1 MLKILKVKSREILD
15 SRGNPTVET
24 EIYTRSGVSRASV
37 PSGAS
42 TGVHE
47 AVELRDG
54 GKRYLGL
61 GVSKAVKNVNTAI
74 AKKIVGKT
82 FDQEKI
88 DKLMIKLDGTY
99 NKEKLGANAILSV
112 SMAFCKAYALEHNI
126 PLYKHIADL
135 AGNKKLLL
143 PIPAFNI
150 INGGKHAGNQLDI
163 QEYMLLPTGAKS
175 FKEALQIGSEVYHEL
190 KKLLAKDYGRAATNV
205 GDEGGFAPPMSCY
218 EDPFDYI
225 MDAVEKLGY
234 YKKVKL
240 GIDAAAT
247 SFYRGNKYYLEGQ
260 EMQTNDLIE
269 TYLETANAYPIVS
282 IEDPFVEDDFE
293 AFAKLTKKIK
303 GVQIVGDDLLCTNQQ
318 RIQKAII
325 MDSCN
330 ALLLK
335 VNQIGTITEALDAAK
350 LALNNDWNVM
360 VSHRSGET
368 TDSFIAD
375 LAVGLGNG
383 QIKSGAPC
391 RGERLAKYNQLLRIE
406 EELGKKA
413 KYGGKIKW
421 QKK

>member
-1 MLKILKVKSREILD
+1 MLKILKIKSREILD

-24 EIYTRSGVSRASV
+24 EIHTKKGISKASV

-42 TGVHE
+42 TGIHE

-54 GKRYLGL
+54 GKRYLGM
-61 GVSKAVKNVNTAI
+61 GVSKAVKNVNTTI
-74 AKKIVGKT
+74 AKKMVGKS
-82 FDQEKI
+82 FNQESA
-88 DKLMIKLDGTY
+88 DKLMIKLDGTA
-99 NKEKLGANAILSV
+99 NKSKLGANAILSV
-112 SMAFCKAYALEHNI
+112 SMALCKASALEKRI
-126 PLYKHIADL
+126 PLYKHIAEL
-135 AGNKKLLL
+135 FNNKKLIL

-150 INGGKHAGNQLDI
+150 INGGQHAGNQLEI
-163 QEYMLLPTGAKS
+163 QEYMLLPTKAKS
-175 FKEALQIGSEVYHEL
+175 FKEAMQIGSEVYHEL
-190 KKLLAKDYGRAATNV
+190 KKLLAKEYGKIATNV
-205 GDEGGFAPPMSCY
+205 GDEGGFAPPMTCY
-218 EDPFDYI
+218 EEPLDYI
-225 MDAVEKLGY
+225 MDAVEELGY
-234 YKKVKL
+234 FKKIKL

-247 SFYRGNKYYLEGQ
+247 SFYRNGKYYLEGSELSSNELIDVYI
-260 EMQTNDLIE
+260 EM
-269 TYLETANAYPIVS
+269 ANAYPIVS

-293 AFAKLTKKIK
+293 YFAKLNKKIK
-303 GVQIVGDDLLCTNQQ
+303 GVQVVGDDLLCTNPQ

-335 VNQIGTITEALDAAK
+335 INQIGTITEALDAADIVMK
-350 LALNNDWNVM
+350 QKWNVM

-368 TDSFIAD
+368 DDSFIAD

-413 KYGGKIKW
+413 KYGGRITW
-421 QKK
+421 QRK